1 MQFKSAFL
9 LLVAATSA
17 CANPLNLCKK
27 AADGTVDKRCINSTL
42 DHCNC
47 KMYVAFITDVSSF
60 SVKHF
65 ILTKSLY
72 RWVPGKTA
80 ADPRQY
86 LSGDFPYGTG
96 VTQGTMKATGGA
108 GQGSVCSVT
117 WDRGSNGRCGYW
129 NQISGPSGPG
139 CQQFHNVWFSCDE
152 VYV

>member
-27 AADGTVDKRCINSTL
+27 AADGTVDKRCINRTL

-47 KMYVAFITDVSSF
+47 KM
-60 SVKHF
+60 
-65 ILTKSLY
+65 
-72 RWVPGKTA
+72 WVPGKTS

-86 LSGDFPYGTG
+86 LTGDFPYGTG

-117 WDRGSNGRCGYW
+117 WDRGNNGRCGYW

-139 CQQFHNVWFSCDE
+139 CQQFHNTWFSCDE
-152 VYV
+152 VYA